1 MAEIKN
7 KSSIAAADLKP
18 VPTSAKPGSPVI
30 RGYFDAIAF
39 RYDFLNN
46 FLSFKLDELWRA
58 KARKIV
64 SEPHQEA
71 ILDLG
76 TGTGKFLAEFA
87 KARKWK
93 RMTGLDFSTGM
104 LQEARKQLAPET
116 ELVTG
121 DFHNLPF
128 EKNSFD
134 LIVSAFTLRSVQ
146 DMPLFLREVHR
157 LLKSKGTAGFMC
169 LTRPRNIFWKILYYP
184 YLKIYLPLVGG
195 LFTGNKE
202 AYQFL
207 SASIMSFQSPEQTA
221 LMMKEAGFEN
231 VTTHYFSMGMS
242 TLITGK
248 K

>member
-1 MAEIKN
+1 MISLEK
-7 KSSIAAADLKP
+7 KSA
-18 VPTSAKPGSPVI
+18 AKPGSPVI

-46 FLSFKLDELWRA
+46 FLSFNLDELWRV

-64 SEPHQEA
+64 LEPHQEA

-76 TGTGKFLAEFA
+76 IGTGKFLAEFA
-87 KARKWK
+87 KVRTWK
-93 RMTGLDFSTGM
+93 RMAGLDFSTGM

-116 ELVTG
+116 ELVSG
-121 DFHNLPF
+121 DFHRLPF
-128 EKNSFD
+128 DKDAFD

-146 DMPLFLREVHR
+146 DMPLFLSEVR
-157 LLKSKGTAGFMC
+157 RVLKSKGTAGLLC

-184 YLKIYLPLVGG
+184 YLKIYLPLIGG
-195 LFTGNKE
+195 LFSGNIE

-221 LMMKEAGFEN
+221 LMM
-231 VTTHYFSMGMS
+231 
-242 TLITGK
+242 
-248 K
+248 